1 MPPASWPT
9 ARRVNGV
16 DALRDYLVGRPDLFV
31 QTLTENLLTYALGR
45 PAQYYDMPLVR
56 KLVRDAAAEDYRFSA
71 LVLGIVASPAFQTDR
86 APLEKPAPVMTA
98 NAQRARPMSP
108 CSSPRKHSPGAPCCA
123 GAGAAVALPLL
134 DAMMPAATALAKT
147 AAAPKPRMAFVYF
160 PHGAVMDK
168 WTPKKEGADFDLPP
182 ILAPLAPFQKQLT
195 VISGL
200 ENKSAIAAPVHA
212 ITPGTWLSCVPPRI
226 SHDPYG
232 GITIDQIA
240 AKHIGQDTP
249 LPSLEVGTEERG
261 GEGSCDRNYGCSYG
275 KTISFRDP
283 STPLPMEHN
292 PRKLFQ
298 QLFGQGDTADERVA
312 MLRARTAACSTS
324 CHAMPATCKRTLGA
338 RDQAMLDDYLTTVRE
353 IERRVQQIASR
364 DLSSIQLPDAPA
376 GIPSRFDEHMRL
388 MFDMIAL
395 AFQANLTRVAT
406 FMMAAEVSNQ
416 PYNFIGISDAFHPL
430 SHHANNPQKMER
442 LAQVQACNTGEFA
455 KFVKKLQG
463 LPDGEGNDARQLDDP
478 VRQQHER
485 QQPAQPLSRCRRPSW
500 AAGWAS

>member
-1 MPPASWPT
+1 
-9 ARRVNGV
+9 
-16 DALRDYLVGRPDLFV
+16 
-31 QTLTENLLTYALGR
+31 
-45 PAQYYDMPLVR
+45 
-56 KLVRDAAAEDYRFSA
+56 
-71 LVLGIVASPAFQTDR
+71 
-86 APLEKPAPVMTA
+86 MTHFIT
-98 NAQRARPMSP
+98 
-108 CSSPRKHSPGAPCCA
+108 RKHISRRTVLR

-134 DAMMPAATALAKT
+134 DAMLPAATALAKT
-147 AAAPKPRMAFVYF
+147 AAAPKPRMVFVYF

-168 WTPKKEGADFDLPP
+168 WTPKKEGADFDLPQ

-200 ENKSAIAAPVHA
+200 ENKAAIAAPVHA
-212 ITPGTWLSCVPPRI
+212 VTPGTWLSCVPPRI
-226 SHDPYG
+226 SHDPLG

-312 MLRARTAACSTS
+312 MLRENSSLLDLVSRDAGDL
-324 CHAMPATCKRTLGA
+324 KRTLGA
-338 RDQAMLDDYLTTVRE
+338 RDQAMVDDYLTTVRE

-376 GIPSRFDEHMRL
+376 GIPSRFDEHIRL

-430 SHHANNPQKMER
+430 SHHANNPQKMDR
-442 LAQVQACNTGEFA
+442 LAQLQAWNTGEFA
-455 KFVKKLQG
+455 KFVKRLQG
-463 LPDGEGNDARQLDDP
+463 LPDGEGSMLDNSLILFGSNMSDSNLHNHYP
-478 VRQQHER
+478 LPTAIVGGGMGKLKGNQHLKYPDKTPIANVHLTLLDRIGLPMDKLGDGTQKFLEI
-485 QQPAQPLSRCRRPSW
+485 
-500 AAGWAS
+500 